1 MSDKFHDAYAQ
12 LLTRRRWKLIEAVL
26 LLHGIFVQTNSEFG
40 MTMERFFHH
49 ESSEKSDDFLETG
62 RLSNTLINRMLK
74 LDVSEAA
81 VSIRISD
88 WEKLPY
94 GWHEVAETRNSIE
107 SFWQLLNSKA
117 DIKKCEVC
125 YIDESGKWYAFA
137 PESMWSSEY
146 LLAFAEK
153 LGIDVKW
160 LVSEIKKHQRVPNQK
175 ALAMA
180 LAKASS

>member
-1 MSDKFHDAYAQ
+1 MSDESHEAYAE
-12 LLTRRRWKLIEAVL
+12 LLKRRRWKLIEAVL
-26 LLHGIFVQTNSEFG
+26 LLHGIFVQTSSEFG
-40 MTMERFFHH
+40 LVMERFLCH
-49 ESSEKSDDFLETG
+49 EHSEKSDDFLEVG
-62 RLSNTLINRMLK
+62 RLSKTLINRMLK

-81 VSIRISD
+81 VSIRISN

-94 GWHEVAETRNSIE
+94 GWYEVAETRNSIE

-125 YIDESGKWYAFA
+125 YIDGSGKWYAFA
-137 PESMWSSEY
+137 PESMWNSEY

-160 LVSEIKKHQRVPNQK
+160 LLSEIKKHQRVPKQK
-175 ALAMA
+175 A